1 MFNTALTQPHQASAA
16 PNVSSLNARG
26 SILDSQPLSRAH
38 GHDLPVEDA
47 DAQPAVETGFFKG
60 ILLAVPASLAIW
72 TTLIWGIR
80 SLL

>member
-38 GHDLPVEDA
+38 GHDLPVEDC

-72 TTLIWGIR
+72 TTLIWGVR
-80 SLL
+80 SFL